1 MMLKIEHLSAGILR
15 NISLSVEAGECVAI
29 VGESG
34 SGKTTL
40 LNAIAGYI
48 DYAGT
53 IRLANQSLDNLAPW
67 QRNCRYLNQR
77 LYFPIKPL
85 AAI

>member
-1 MMLKIEHLSAGILR
+1 MMLKIEHLSAGILQ
-15 NISLSVEAGECVAI
+15 NISLSVQAGECVAI

-40 LNAIAGYI
+40 LNAIAGYM
-48 DYAGT
+48 DYSGT

-67 QRNCRYLNQR
+67 Q
-77 LYFPIKPL
+77 
-85 AAI
+85 